1 MSRLAVAAV
10 VWTYSLIEKSMFLAA
25 RLLSL
30 LLPVTLV
37 AAVAAGCATSATAG
51 HPGPSAQSLELRAAR
66 ILDGHRAR
74 REFPGAVL
82 ALRGSSGAL
91 VTVTSG
97 TSGAA
102 PTGAP
107 IDPSKPWVIGSAT
120 KTFVAVVVLQL
131 AQEGKLDLDA
141 AIEPVYPELP
151 GASRI
156 TTRQLLQHTSGLAE
170 YLHTEAV
177 DRDARRAWRA
187 RELIAVAV
195 ARGQV
200 AEPGAAYHY
209 ANTNYLLLGEIVER
223 VTSRPWYAEIRS
235 RIVEPL
241 GLRHTGYAGEPSA
254 PRIGAGHVLADEKFV
269 DATDL
274 WHPSVGGAAGA
285 MYSTATDLVTFT
297 LALFEGGLLDARR
310 TAEMRSFVRG
320 EDHGHVVHSY
330 GLGLERY
337 TVNNLT
343 VLGHMGTGSAHGSFI
358 GYDPASRTAV
368 AVQINAANPGPAAI
382 IAAEVLGEVT
392 GKDTSPPP
400 TPSASVGFTVFP
412 YRTLERVATGERIGK
427 LQVNAQ
433 QASASLPIVANEGRT
448 RLDLS
453 VAYQRLHFEYRDMTH
468 PMDSAQ
474 SISATAFLRQKLTDS
489 WGLILV
495 AAPGYAD
502 DFKGPASLDAIT
514 MTFVGAGSYR
524 FNDRLEVG
532 LGLAVQNAFGE
543 PLPMPVAAID
553 WTITDRLWLKSIL
566 PINAELTWLP
576 IEKLGLRA
584 SLLVNGG
591 NYHGAESVYRVGNPQ
606 LNYSAAAADLGV
618 RLFLL
623 PNLHLTVHGGY
634 TLFRR
639 FEFSEGR
646 HRVPGGKYDLANG
659 AVYGVD
665 LGVGR

>member
-1 MSRLAVAAV
+1 MSRFAVAAV
-10 VWTYSLIEKSMFLAA
+10 VWAYSLIEKSMFLAA

-37 AAVAAGCATSATAG
+37 AAVTAGCATTATAG
-51 HPGPSAQSLELRAAR
+51 HPGPSARSLELRATR
-66 ILDGHRAR
+66 ILDSHRAR

-82 ALRGSSGAL
+82 ALRGPSGAP
-91 VTVTSG
+91 VTVTAG
-97 TSGAA
+97 TAGVTPAS
-102 PTGAP
+102 AP
-107 IDPSKPWVIGSAT
+107 IDPSTPWIIGSTT

-131 AQEGKLDLDA
+131 AQERKLDLDA
-141 AIEPVYPELP
+141 AVERFFPDLP

-170 YLHTEAV
+170 YLHTDAV

-187 RELIAVAV
+187 RELIAVAA
-195 ARGQV
+195 ARGPV
-200 AEPGAAYHY
+200 AEPGAGFHY
-209 ANTNYLLLGEIVER
+209 ANTNYLLLGEIVEQ
-223 VTSRPWYAEIRS
+223 VTSRPWHAEVRS
-235 RIVEPL
+235 RIIGPL

-254 PRIGAGHVLADEKFV
+254 PRIGAGHVVADGKFV

-285 MYSTATDLVTFT
+285 MYSTAADLMTFT
-297 LALFEGGLLDARR
+297 LALFEGDLLDAKR
-310 TAEMRSFVRG
+310 TAEMRTFVPG
-320 EDHGHVVHSY
+320 EDYGYVGHAY

-358 GYDPASRTAV
+358 GYDPVSRTTV

-382 IAAEVLGEVT
+382 MAAEVLGEVT
-392 GKDTSPPP
+392 GKDASPPP
-400 TPSASVGFTVFP
+400 KPSASVGYTVFP
-412 YRTLERVATGERIGK
+412 YRTLERVGTGERIGK
-427 LQVNAQ
+427 LQVTAQ
-433 QASASLPIVANEGRT
+433 QASVSLPIVANEGRT

-453 VAYQRLHFEYRDMTH
+453 VDYQRLQFDYKEMTH

-474 SISATAFLRQKLTDS
+474 AISATAFLRQKLTDG

-495 AAPGYAD
+495 ASPGYAD
-502 DFKGPASLDAIT
+502 DFKGPASLDAVT
-514 MTFVGAGSYR
+514 VTFVGAGSYR
-524 FNDRLEVG
+524 FSDRLEVG
-532 LGLAVQNAFGE
+532 LGMAVQNAFGE
-543 PLPMPVAAID
+543 PLPLPVAAID

-576 IEKLGLRA
+576 LDKLGLRA

-591 NYHGAESVYRVGNPQ
+591 NYHGAENVYHVDNPQ
-606 LNYSAAAADLGV
+606 LNYSAATADLGARWFV
-618 RLFLL
+618 L
-623 PNLHLTVHGGY
+623 PYLHLTVHGGY
-634 TLFRR
+634 TFFRR

-659 AVYGVD
+659 PAFGID